1 MHDTAVQR
9 LADQIRQRFAYDL
22 PGAAA
27 QARLAPS
34 HRFNNGQSLA
44 HPYEAKQAG
53 VLLLVYS
60 DKDELFLPMIRR
72 PHEPGPHSRQIAFP
86 GGRREEGDTDLIE
99 TALRETRE
107 EIGVIARRA
116 DVLGVLSPVFVPP
129 SGYLVTPSV
138 AILSERPVF
147 VPDPREVEEVL
158 TFRVADFLDPANF
171 HSEQW
176 NVRGRQSIVPHFR
189 IGAEVVWG
197 ASAMM
202 LAELLAILEDADL
215 QRDPLTPPTQ

>member
-1 MHDTAVQR
+1 MAATKVED
-9 LADQIRQRFAYDL
+9 LIGNLRQQFALGL

-34 HRFNNGQSLA
+34 HRFQNDSSLKPLA
-44 HPYEAKQAG
+44 DAKQAG
-53 VLLLVYS
+53 VLLLLYPE
-60 DKDELFLPMIRR
+60 KGELILPMIRR
-72 PHEPGPHSRQIAFP
+72 PYEPGPHSRQIAFP

-171 HSEQW
+171 HSEEW